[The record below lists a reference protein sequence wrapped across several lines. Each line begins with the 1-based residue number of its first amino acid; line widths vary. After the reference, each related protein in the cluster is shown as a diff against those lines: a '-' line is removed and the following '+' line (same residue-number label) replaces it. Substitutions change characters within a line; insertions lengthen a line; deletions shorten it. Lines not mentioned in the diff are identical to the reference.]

1 MTRKSIVTSAQETIV
16 AAGKS
21 AAKRAKALAGE
32 VANAAS
38 EATAT
43 AVPRSGIRQ
52 RVRKKL
58 LWPREKPPPKGPKL

>member
-1 MTRKSIVTSAQETIV
+1 MFLRVLWAGEWNMTRKTTITSAQETVV

-21 AAKRAKALAGE
+21 AAKRAIALAGE

-38 EATAT
+38 
-43 AVPRSGIRQ
+43 IRR

-58 LWPREKPPPKGPKL
+58 L